1 MTLNYVDEGCP
12 EALKGLR
19 VIDAANVIAGPYCAG
34 LLAEFGAEVIKV
46 EQPVKGDNFRA
57 MGPRSKDGKSIR
69 WASMGRNKKTITLDF
84 HYEEARQIFLDL
96 VRDADVVIENYRTGT
111 FEKWG
116 LGFEELKKVNPKII
130 LTHVTGYGQT
140 GPNKEMSGFGG
151 PLTGFSG
158 ITYCIGYPDRPPVN
172 PSFSLADYVGGLN
185 AAVGTMIALYHRDVL
200 NGEGQEVDVSLYE
213 GLFRMQDA
221 MIANYSVNK
230 VIAERKPRMDGASVP
245 GGTFETRDK
254 KWMRLASSTDNAFKY
269 LCEAMERPDM
279 IENFPTMKD
288 RFAAETY
295 IMEETTKWFA
305 SHDAKDIAQKAKA
318 TKAVITPIYSIEDI
332 FMDEQYQYRQDIIEV
347 DDPDVGRVAIP
358 NVCPRLS
365 GTPGRIKWPGRP
377 VGDSNKEIYKNLL
390 KMDDKRLE
398 ELKKKG
404 VI

>member
-1 MTLNYVDEGCP
+1 MTLNYVDENCP
-12 EALKGLR
+12 EALSGVR

-34 LLAEFGAEVIKV
+34 ILAEFGAEVIKV

-57 MGPRSKDGKSIR
+57 MGPRSRDGKSIR
-69 WASMGRNKKTITLDF
+69 WASMGRNKKTVTLDF
-84 HYEEARQIFLDL
+84 HFEEARRIFLDL
-96 VRDADVVIENYRTGT
+96 VKEADVVIENYRTGT

-130 LTHVTGYGQT
+130 MTRVTGYGQT

-185 AAVGTMIALYHRDVL
+185 AAVGTMIALYHRDAL
-200 NGEGQEVDVSLYE
+200 GGEGQEIDVSLYE

-221 MIANYSVNK
+221 MIANYSVNGI
-230 VIAERKPRMDGASVP
+230 VAERKPRMDGASVP
-245 GGTFETRDK
+245 GGTFETKDK

-269 LCEAMERPDM
+269 LCAAMERPDL
-279 IENFPTMKD
+279 IERFPTMKE
-288 RFAAETY
+288 RFAAESY

-305 SHDAKDIAQKAKA
+305 GHDAGYIAKRAKE

-332 FMDEQYQYRQDIIEV
+332 FSDEQYAYRKDILEV
-347 DDPDVGRVAIP
+347 EDPDVGKVAIP
-358 NVCPRLS
+358 NVCPRMS
-365 GTPGRIKWPGRP
+365 GTPGRIKWTGRP
-377 VGDSNKEIYKNLL
+377 VGAFNEEIYKGLL
-390 KMDDKRLE
+390 KMDEGKLQ
-398 ELKKKG
+398 ELQERG